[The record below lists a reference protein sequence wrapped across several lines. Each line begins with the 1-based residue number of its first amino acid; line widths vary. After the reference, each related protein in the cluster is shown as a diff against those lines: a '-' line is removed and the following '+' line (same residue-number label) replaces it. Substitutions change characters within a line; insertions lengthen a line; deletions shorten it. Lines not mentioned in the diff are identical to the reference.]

1 MRALSILLAV
11 TIGAIPALAD
21 EATVGLDR
29 VALIVPPYEDMPH
42 YSSRIA
48 IYFTLPEQVSDRE
61 IIYAELFIP
70 LDLGGVEILGDSLLD
85 MEAYDITS
93 EWSEDNVSW
102 DSPWSEPG
110 GDIDSLSS
118 YAYTITLQQSED
130 IHMDIR
136 RFVRS
141 IVDGDVVNHGLMLI
155 PLKYDQPAFHFHR
168 NIDSYIRNSTQV
180 RITYK

>member
-1 MRALSILLAV
+1 MRALSILLAA
-11 TIGAIPALAD
+11 TIGVVPALAD
-21 EATVGLDR
+21 EAIVGLDR
-29 VALIVPPYEDMPH
+29 VALIVPPYEDMPG

-48 IYFTLPEQVSDRE
+48 IHFTLPEQVSDQE

-70 LDLGGVEILGDSLLD
+70 LDLRGVEILGDSLLD

-93 EWSEDNVSW
+93 DWSEENVSW

-130 IHMDIR
+130 VHMDIR
-136 RFVRS
+136 SFVRS
-141 IVDGDVVNHGLMLI
+141 VVKGDIVNHGLMLI
-155 PLKYDQPAFHFHR
+155 PLKYDQPAFHFHQ

-180 RITYK
+180 RLTFK